1 MLLAKSVKVSY
12 ITNEEATIKNFMRDP
27 EYADFL
33 LKEVKADGDI
43 DEIKYF
49 QELYD
54 EAKSR
59 ALGAVVVV

>member
-1 MLLAKSVKVSY
+1 
-12 ITNEEATIKNFMRDP
+12 MRDP

-59 ALGAVVVV
+59 LLGAVAVG